1 MSEHHG
7 IAISPRLPGGQAAA
21 SLTFTAEAV
30 EARTAEGSLWKVLF
44 SGLRLTRGG
53 ASGAMIFFH
62 GPGDDP
68 IIACEGLACL
78 AEFDEASGR
87 RFADEITRLRGQGR
101 GGRAWALG
109 CLAVL
114 LVGVIALALALPWL
128 WRSARAGVV
137 DRLPASID
145 QQIGDAAWAEYASQD
160 ASARFPVSAAAV
172 RTLVERIAA
181 TIPRE
186 DVAAGFTYQ
195 AAIIDKD
202 EANAFALPGGR
213 MVVYTGLL
221 RRATAVDQLAGVIGH
236 EIAHVARRH
245 GLRSMID
252 QAGTM
257 LVVSAVVGDVGGLAG
272 VLTQGATV
280 ALLSAHSRD
289 HERDADAE
297 GARLL
302 AAAGLD
308 PHGLI
313 AFFRLLQAM
322 PGSESPTALAWV
334 SSHPQHGER
343 IAALETLIP
352 SLPRA
357 TEPVALAIDWAAVQA
372 EVGPPKP

>member
-30 EARTAEGSLWKVLF
+30 EARIADGSRWKVPF

-68 IIACEGLACL
+68 IVACEGLACL
-78 AEFDEASGR
+78 VDFDEASGR

-128 WRSARAGVV
+128 WRGARAGVI

-181 TIPRE
+181 TIPR
-186 DVAAGFTYQ
+186 DAGFTYQ

-202 EANAFALPGGR
+202 EVNAFALPGGR

-236 EIAHVARRH
+236 EIAHVSRRH

-343 IAALETLIP
+343 IAALEALIP
-352 SLPRA
+352 TLTRA
-357 TEPVALAIDWAAVQA
+357 PATPLAIDWAAVQA
-372 EVGPPKP
+372 EVGPATKP